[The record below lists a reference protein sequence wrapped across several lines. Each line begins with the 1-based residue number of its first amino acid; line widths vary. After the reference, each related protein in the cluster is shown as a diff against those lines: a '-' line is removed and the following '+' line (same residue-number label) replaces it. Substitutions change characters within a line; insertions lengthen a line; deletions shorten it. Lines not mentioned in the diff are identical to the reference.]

1 MLNYRQFYFT
11 LKIEIRKFEGK
22 TINIRSLYIYII
34 YMLFLIGEIFIP
46 NQNYDKVNHIPPL

>member
-22 TINIRSLYIYII
+22 TINIRSLYIYYI
-34 YMLFLIGEIFIP
+34 YAVF
-46 NQNYDKVNHIPPL
+46 NW